1 VIAIDVDHVTR
12 IYQKY
17 SAQHRFKTFKSAI
30 VKGDFFKSLRPDE
43 LVTALD
49 NVSFQVEKG
58 TTFGVIG
65 ENGSGKSTLLKI
77 ITGIAKPTSGC
88 VSVDGK
94 VSALIELGAG
104 FHPEI
109 SGRENIFI
117 NGIML
122 GLSKKEI
129 SEKFDDIVRFAELEE
144 FIDAPVKT
152 YSSGM
157 HMRLG
162 FSVAIN
168 VNPDILLI
176 DEVLAVGDASFVPK
190 CLDRIDDFRRRKKTI
205 LFVSHDLST
214 VEKICDRVIWLKHG
228 KIQTMGEP
236 KRVVDAYLQDVA
248 EKQEEDFERRQQE
261 IEVEE
266 SFEEERRENRW
277 GKREIEIKK
286 VRLKGLNGKEKHVF
300 SPDEG
305 MVIEMDV
312 MAYSK
317 IKDFVFGVGIY
328 NPKGISCYGTN
339 TNLEEYIPQTIE
351 GEGRVVFRIDKLDL
365 INGTYYLDVAT
376 HKKDGYPY
384 DYHRNLYSFMVSSTN
399 KDEGIFRPAH
409 SWEFSSTIKIKPS
422 TEKEE

>member
-1 VIAIDVDHVTR
+1 VVAIDVDHVTR

-43 LVTALD
+43 LITALD
-49 NVSFQVEKG
+49 NVSFKVQKG
-58 TTFGVIG
+58 ITFGVIG
-65 ENGSGKSTLLKI
+65 ENGSGKSTLLKV

-88 VSVDGK
+88 VSVHGK

-129 SEKFDDIVRFAELEE
+129 TEKFDDIVRFAELED

-228 KIQTMGEP
+228 KIQTVGEP
-236 KRVVDAYLQDVA
+236 KRVVDAYLQDIA

-261 IEVEE
+261 VEVEE

-286 VRLKGLNGKEKHVF
+286 VRLKSLDGTEKHVY

-305 MVIEMDV
+305 MIIEMDV
-312 MAYSK
+312 MAYSQ
-317 IKDFVFGVGIY
+317 IKDFVFGIGIY

-339 TNLEEYIPQTIE
+339 TGLENFTPQVIE
-351 GEGRVVFRIDKLDL
+351 GEGHVSFRIEKLGL

-384 DYHRNLYSFMVSSTN
+384 DYHRNLYSFMISSAN
-399 KDEGIFRPAH
+399 KDVGVLRPEH
-409 SWEFSSTIKIKPS
+409 SWEFSPGIKIKAS
-422 TEKEE
+422 TEKGE